1 MCYIDPRKIEFKNNW
16 EESCYES
23 KPISNGTMAGWRRE
37 LRVGTGVGSQG
48 HGDGN
53 RRAELRPEAVARS
66 RLPLDTIYGWDFLF
80 GWVG

>member
-1 MCYIDPRKIEFKNNW
+1 MCCIDPRKIEFKNNW

-23 KPISNGTMAGWRRE
+23 NPSSNDTMAGWRLE
-37 LRVGTGVGSQG
+37 LSVGTGFGSQG

-53 RRAELRPEAVARS
+53 RGAELRPEAVARI
-66 RLPLDTIYGWDFLF
+66 RLLLHTIYGWDLFF